1 MKKDFVGEFRF
12 KLSGASNKQQ
22 ETEMEKLLII
32 DDNRLETCILNDI
45 LGEDYNI
52 ITANTGKKGLEK
64 AMEEVPA
71 IILLDIVMP
80 GMDGFEILK
89 HLKDNELTK
98 DIPVIFLT
106 GLTDEKTEEKGFLN
120 GVIDYIRKPYNPNI
134 VRARVWRHV
143 QLHLYM
149 KTIESKMQLDGL
161 TGLYNRSAFE
171 TKLQTWW
178 DKAKKQCVPISFCI
192 VDIDYFKM
200 VNDTY
205 GHGEGD
211 NVLRKTAK
219 VMESKFSKENQF
231 VARYGGEEF
240 VIVLYN
246 IGEEEGKTLA
256 EELRISIKNLNIPNC
271 NSKVASVLTASIGGR
286 TEIPSQYS
294 SIEFMIEAADKMLYK
309 AKDNGRNQVCWSS

>member
-1 MKKDFVGEFRF
+1 MQEKKMD
-12 KLSGASNKQQ
+12 
-22 ETEMEKLLII
+22 KLLII
-32 DDNRLETCILNDI
+32 DDNRLETCILTDI
-45 LGEDYNI
+45 LSEDYNI
-52 ITANTGKKGLEK
+52 ITAPTGKEGLKK
-64 AMEEVPA
+64 AFEEMPV

-89 HLKDNELTK
+89 QLKDSELTK

-106 GLTDEKTEEKGFLN
+106 ALTDEKTEEKGFLN
-120 GVIDYIRKPYNPNI
+120 GAIDYIRKPYNPNI
-134 VRARVWRHV
+134 VKARVWRHA
-143 QLHLYM
+143 QLYLYM
-149 KTIESKMQLDGL
+149 KAIESKMQLDGL

-171 TKLQTWW
+171 TKLQSWW
-178 DKAKKQCVPISFCI
+178 YKAITESVPISFCI

-211 NVLRKTAK
+211 NVLRKTSRL
-219 VMESKFSKENQF
+219 MEANFNNENQF

-246 IGEEEGKTLA
+246 VGEEEGKKLA
-256 EELRISIKNLNIPNC
+256 EKLRIDIHDLGIPNR
-271 NSKVASVLTASIGGR
+271 NSKAEPVLTISIGGR

-294 SIEFMIEAADKMLYK
+294 TIEDMVEKADIMLYK
-309 AKDNGRNQVCWSS
+309 AKENGRNQVCWSK